1 MGQALSLA
9 FREQIVQLRQTGKKF
24 TEISRE
30 LDIPYSTIRQIWGR
44 FKEKGLAGLGADYQN
59 CGRKESPY
67 KAVKRVGIWLRR
79 LHPNWGAAYIC
90 MILVDRYGEEAVP
103 SARTLQYAFKQAG
116 LNKLRPI
123 RTVSEKKKSKRFMMN
138 GK

>member
-9 FREQIVQLRQTGKKF
+9 VREEIVQLRQAGKKF

-30 LDIPYSTIRQIWGR
+30 LEIPYSTIRQIWGR
-44 FKEKGLAGLGADYQN
+44 FKEKGLVGLGADYQN
-59 CGRKESPY
+59 CGPKESRY
-67 KAVKRVGIWLRR
+67 KDVKRVGLWLRR
-79 LHPNWGAAYIC
+79 LHPNWGAPYIC
-90 MILVDRYGEEAVP
+90 TILADRYGEKAVP

-123 RTVSEKKKSKRFMMN
+123 RIVIEKKSERSS
-138 GK
+138 